1 MNYRSPSPLSCFC
14 QGISHGTEQ
23 RQHGREESP
32 TEWGC
37 KELSV
42 ECWGNVDLNHIHMTH
57 SMNLLS
63 DLFSDPHWFKC
74 GHGILNS
81 SFITSPFSMC
91 ESPDSH
97 TAWYFTD
104 FLTVIAKRKDPAL
117 QFCFYDPFPKLQ
129 NPKSNGYTRGSR
141 SQWRTQ
147 YQLSLTLVLCISMET
162 RRQSSWK
169 QMCLKDSQKII
180 SILEPSK
187 LLITLF
193 HF

>member
-1 MNYRSPSPLSCFC
+1 
-14 QGISHGTEQ
+14 
-23 RQHGREESP
+23 
-32 TEWGC
+32 
-37 KELSV
+37 
-42 ECWGNVDLNHIHMTH
+42 
-57 SMNLLS
+57 
-63 DLFSDPHWFKC
+63 
-74 GHGILNS
+74 
-81 SFITSPFSMC
+81 MC

-141 SQWRTQ
+141 SQWQTQ
-147 YQLSLTLVLCISMET
+147 YQLSLTLVLRISMEI
-162 RRQSSWK
+162 RRQSSLK

-193 HF
+193 HFQYCKTFSETPGNIHPGALIVLLRET